1 MNKGMNRIMFC
12 KVSVMLKDNLS
23 SDFDYLGFID
33 KIAERLGVKLQIFS
47 QVPQGMNSE
56 QIASMPVQISRAI
69 GINDETEM
77 QISPNNF
84 VYVFKKEIESL
95 PKVEKVLEAVSEEFS
110 DIGANYALR
119 YRLGVILTII
129 TNREALER
137 NVESIVGNNLAQ
149 KPEWQL
155 SYLDKLNV
163 NDEKLIIN
171 KWKYYICNDE
181 NKVFKHDLDINTSVA
196 NNINIRD
203 DLIKDVYKDF
213 IQPVIKEAYDE
224 FK

>member
-1 MNKGMNRIMFC
+1 MNRIMFC

>member
-110 DIGANYALR
+110 DIGAHYALR

-213 IQPVIKEAYDE
+213 IQPVLKEAYDE

>member
-1 MNKGMNRIMFC
+1 MFC

-110 DIGANYALR
+110 DIGVNYALR